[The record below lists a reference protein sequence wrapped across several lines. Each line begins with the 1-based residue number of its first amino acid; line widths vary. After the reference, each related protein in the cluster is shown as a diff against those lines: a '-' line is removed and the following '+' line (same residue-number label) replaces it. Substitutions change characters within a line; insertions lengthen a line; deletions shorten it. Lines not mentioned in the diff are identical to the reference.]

1 MVKPLQIVS
10 TRLTISTRG
19 TNDFIDITG
28 ELKRILAE
36 SSFTDGQLTVF
47 IAGSTAAIT
56 TFEYE
61 PGLIQDLRDV
71 YHRLAPSDRSYH
83 HDETWGDAN
92 GFSHVRAALQGPM
105 LIIPFEHGQ
114 LMLGTWQQVV
124 VVEFDTRPRTREL
137 VIQLIGTKDGEKSSM
152 VRQSRSE

>member
-1 MVKPLQIVS
+1 MVTSLQIVS

-19 TNDFIDITG
+19 SNDFIDITG

-36 SSFTDGQLTVF
+36 SSFADGQLTVF
-47 IAGSTAAIT
+47 VAGSTAAVT

-61 PGLIQDLRDV
+61 PGLIQDMRDA
-71 YHRLAPSDRSYH
+71 YQRLAPSGRSYH

-92 GFSHVRAALQGPM
+92 GFSHVRAALQGSF
-105 LIIPFEHGQ
+105 LLIPFEHGRF
-114 LMLGTWQQVV
+114 MLGTWQQVV

-137 VIQLIGTKDGEKSSM
+137 VIQLIGTKDGEKSSIA
-152 VRQSRSE
+152 RQSRSE